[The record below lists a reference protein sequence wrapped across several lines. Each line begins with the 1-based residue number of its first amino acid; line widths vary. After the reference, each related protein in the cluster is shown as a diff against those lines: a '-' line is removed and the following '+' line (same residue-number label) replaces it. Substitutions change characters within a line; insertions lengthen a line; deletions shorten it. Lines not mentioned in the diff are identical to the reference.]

1 MAGESARPD
10 GGRAEGDRAGETGP
24 DGGALAVVAGPDEHG
39 LGEELAA
46 LGVEIRRID
55 GLVTADALTDAGIAD
70 AAYFVLTD
78 VEEATGIPIA
88 KELHPGVLAVTYAE
102 RSLPEF
108 VAGVA
113 DLAIDPA
120 LMDAA
125 TVAEELVDGAADRAA

>member
-1 MAGESARPD
+1 MAGTPARPD
-10 GGRAEGDRAGETGP
+10 GGRAEGS
-24 DGGALAVVAGPDEHG
+24 LAVVAGPDEHG

-46 LGVEIRRID
+46 LGVEVRRID
-55 GLVTADALTDAGIAD
+55 GLVTADALSEAGIAE

-88 KELHPGVLAVTYAE
+88 KELNPNAYAVTYAE

>member
-1 MAGESARPD
+1 MSD
-10 GGRAEGDRAGETGP
+10 DS
-24 DGGALAVVAGPDEHG
+24 LAIVAGPDEHG

-55 GLVTADALTDAGIAD
+55 GIVTADALSDAGIDEAD
-70 AAYFVLTD
+70 YFVLTD

-88 KELHPGVLAVTYAE
+88 KELHPSVFVVTYAE
-102 RSLPEF
+102 RSLPKF
-108 VAGVA
+108 VASVA

-120 LMDAA
+120 LMEVA

>member
-1 MAGESARPD
+1 MAGTPARPD
-10 GGRAEGDRAGETGP
+10 GGRVEGS
-24 DGGALAVVAGPDEHG
+24 LAVVAGPDEHG

-46 LGVEIRRID
+46 LGVEIRRIE
-55 GLVTADALTDAGIAD
+55 GLVTADALADAGIDD

-88 KELHPGVLAVTYAE
+88 KELNPSALAVTYAE

-113 DLAIDPA
+113 DLAIDPD
-120 LMDAA
+120 LLDAA

>member
-1 MAGESARPD
+1 MTDTLTPD
-10 GGRAEGDRAGETGP
+10 GGRAEGG
-24 DGGALAVVAGPDEHG
+24 LAVVAGPDEHG

-55 GLVTADALTDAGIAD
+55 GLVTADALADAGIDEAD
-70 AAYFVLTD
+70 YFVLTD

-88 KELHPGVLAVTYAE
+88 KELHPSVLVVTYAE

-113 DLAIDPA
+113 DLAVDPA

-125 TVAEELVDGAADRAA
+125 TVAEELVAGAADRAA

>member
-1 MAGESARPD
+1 MTDEPI
-10 GGRAEGDRAGETGP
+10 
-24 DGGALAVVAGPDEHG
+24 AVVAGADEHG

-46 LGVEIRRID
+46 LDVDIRRIE
-55 GLVTADALTDAGIAD
+55 GPVTADALSEAGIDEAD
-70 AAYFVLTD
+70 HFVLTD
-78 VEEATGIPIA
+78 VAEATGIPIA
-88 KELHPGVLAVTYAE
+88 KELNPDALAVTYAE

>member
-1 MAGESARPD
+1 MADATASTD
-10 GGRAEGDRAGETGP
+10 GGRA
-24 DGGALAVVAGPDEHG
+24 DGVAVVAGPDEHG

-46 LGVEIRRID
+46 LGVEIRRIE
-55 GLVTADALTDAGIAD
+55 GPVTTDALSEAGVD
-70 AAYFVLTD
+70 EAAYFVLTD

-88 KELHPGVLAVTYAE
+88 KELHPDVLAVTYAD

-120 LMDAA
+120 LMGPE
-125 TVAEELVDGAADRAA
+125 TVAEELIDGADDRAP

>member
-1 MAGESARPD
+1 MAEATTARAD
-10 GGRAEGDRAGETGP
+10 GGRAESSI
-24 DGGALAVVAGPDEHG
+24 AVVAGPDEHG

-46 LGVEIRRID
+46 LGVEVRRVE
-55 GLVTADALTDAGIAD
+55 GLVTADALADAGIAE

-78 VEEATGIPIA
+78 VEEATGIAIA
-88 KELHPGVLAVTYAE
+88 KELNPDALAVTYAE

-113 DLAIDPA
+113 DLAVDPA

-125 TVAEELVDGAADRAA
+125 TVAAELVDGAADRAA

>member
-1 MAGESARPD
+1 MADQP
-10 GGRAEGDRAGETGP
+10 
-24 DGGALAVVAGPDEHG
+24 LAVVAGPDEHG

-78 VEEATGIPIA
+78 VEEATSIPIA
-88 KELHPGVLAVTYAE
+88 KELNAGALAVTYAD

>member
-1 MAGESARPD
+1 MAGTTTAARPD
-10 GGRAEGDRAGETGP
+10 GGHVEGP
-24 DGGALAVVAGPDEHG
+24 IAVVAGPDEHG
-39 LGEELAA
+39 IGGELAA
-46 LGVEIRRID
+46 LGVAIRRIE
-55 GLVTADALTDAGIAD
+55 GLATADALSEAGISE

-88 KELHPGVLAVTYAE
+88 KELNPDILAVTYAE

-120 LMDAA
+120 LMGPEA
-125 TVAEELVDGAADRAA
+125 VAEELVDAAAGRAE

>member
-1 MAGESARPD
+1 MAGTPARPD
-10 GGRAEGDRAGETGP
+10 GGRAEGDV
-24 DGGALAVVAGPDEHG
+24 AVVAGPDEHG

-46 LGVEIRRID
+46 FGVEIRRIE
-55 GLVTADALTDAGIAD
+55 GLVTADALADAGIAD

-88 KELHPGVLAVTYAE
+88 KELNPSVLAVTYAE
-102 RSLPEF
+102 RSLPAF
-108 VAGVA
+108 VAGVS